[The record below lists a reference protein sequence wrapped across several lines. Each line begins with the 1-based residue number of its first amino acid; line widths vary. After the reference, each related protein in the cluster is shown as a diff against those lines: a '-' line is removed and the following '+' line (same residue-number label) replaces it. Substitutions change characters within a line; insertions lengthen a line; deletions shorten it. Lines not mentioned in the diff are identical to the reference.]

1 MFVTPSLI
9 SRSDSLRF
17 EIVHALLR
25 YFGQH
30 GFRQSNGV
38 LEKDFK
44 AKHSEIF
51 SISSQIS
58 FIFTNLQYRSRDH
71 FPPKILCFKIKMATT
86 IVFVHDEKK
95 TLFLWKKRN
104 AARKFKNNGQVF
116 LKFK

>member
-1 MFVTPSLI
+1 MFVTPSFI
-9 SRSDSLRF
+9 SRSHSLRF

-38 LEKDFK
+38 LKKEKDFK
-44 AKHSEIF
+44 VKHNEIF
-51 SISSQIS
+51 SISSQTS
-58 FIFTNLQYRSRDH
+58 FISTNPQYRSRDH

-95 TLFLWKKRN
+95 NIVFVEETKCRKKIQ
-104 AARKFKNNGQVF
+104 K
-116 LKFK
+116 